1 MKAGYAF
8 LSSIK
13 NVLTLT
19 GISCDADIK
28 AELGTT
34 ASQFG
39 DVSTDKENKKTST
52 TGEHSH

>member
-13 NVLTLT
+13 NFLTLT

-28 AELGTT
+28 VELGTT